1 MHNAPADALTPLMDG
16 EQATA
21 RFWGARLAGRLAA
34 REWAPRVRQLASD
47 TDPLVRRAAVETLGI
62 IGDPSDR
69 RLLLERFRDPAPIV
83 RLHAARASAA
93 FANEA
98 VADALTELLADR
110 KWIVRAAARDALR
123 STNGIG
129 TAAVVRTLWHPDGFA
144 ANNAA
149 EILHWTGASAK
160 AARRVLEGAG
170 ATGDLVA
177 ILARFIAVGGIH
189 LRDALLDPLDE
200 PARGLLLARIRDA
213 NRPD

>member
-1 MHNAPADALTPLMDG
+1 L
-16 EQATA
+16 
-21 RFWGARLAGRLAA
+21 
-34 REWAPRVRQLASD
+34 
-47 TDPLVRRAAVETLGI
+47 LG
-62 IGDPSDR
+62 
-69 RLLLERFRDPAPIV
+69 
-83 RLHAARASAA
+83 
-93 FANEA
+93 
-98 VADALTELLADR
+98 DR

-123 STNGIG
+123 ATNGIG
-129 TAAVVRTLWHPDGFA
+129 TAAVVRTLWHPDAFA

-149 EILHWTGASAK
+149 EVLHWTGASAK